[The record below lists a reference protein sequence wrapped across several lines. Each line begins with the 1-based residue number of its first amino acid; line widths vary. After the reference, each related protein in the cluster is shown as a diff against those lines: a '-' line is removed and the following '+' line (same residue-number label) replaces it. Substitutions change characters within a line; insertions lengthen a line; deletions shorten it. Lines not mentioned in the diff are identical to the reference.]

1 MHAARWPAERKLDA
15 LLDVDLKSTI
25 RCSRLVAARMRP
37 GGCILNIGWD
47 HATIDGM
54 AGDDPELFA
63 AVKAGVLGF
72 SRSFARSVAPD
83 VRVNVLCPGW
93 IETAFGAGR
102 TAPSTT
108 RSRRARPSGV
118 GAGRRTSRARRCG
131 WRRRPR
137 PSLRARRSTSTG
149 APLPDTLFVTGRLA
163 EPALR
168 GVLSGLDIGHQ
179 IAVMNISVAALMT
192 PRWIARRLTVPPGV
206 DNIVIPGLCDGDVE
220 ALEQATGLP
229 VRKGPA
235 DVRSLPEWYGRAA
248 VRAELGPRDV
258 RVFAEIND
266 VQTLSREQVI
276 ARAEAYRADGAD
288 VIDLGLSLDRS
299 WLAEGPATIA
309 ALRERGLAVSI
320 DTLDPE
326 HIRMADA
333 AGVDYVLSLT
343 PRTIEMAA
351 DLRATPV
358 LITDDPDDLDGL
370 GQLAACMEQLGRPY
384 LLDSILAPINSG
396 FAASLARYV
405 EVRRRHPEAGMLMGI
420 GNLTELTE
428 ADSTGV
434 TALLI
439 GFCQEVGIGAVLTTE
454 VIGWAR
460 GAVREA
466 VLAAQVMHVA
476 QREARPPKH
485 IDPGL
490 VTSRDESMRAP
501 SEPELRAMQE
511 QISDANYRLFADADW
526 LYAFNGEH
534 FIREANMYA
543 VFEQLEVTDPAHAF
557 YLGKELMKATIARGL
572 RKSYRQEGPLDW
584 GLLSFPEPRR
594 EDIR

>member
-1 MHAARWPAERKLDA
+1 M
-15 LLDVDLKSTI
+15 
-25 RCSRLVAARMRP
+25 
-37 GGCILNIGWD
+37 
-47 HATIDGM
+47 
-54 AGDDPELFA
+54 
-63 AVKAGVLGF
+63 
-72 SRSFARSVAPD
+72 
-83 VRVNVLCPGW
+83 
-93 IETAFGAGR
+93 
-102 TAPSTT
+102 
-108 RSRRARPSGV
+108 
-118 GAGRRTSRARRCG
+118 
-131 WRRRPR
+131 
-137 PSLRARRSTSTG
+137 
-149 APLPDTLFVTGRLA
+149 PDTLFVTGRLA

-168 GVLSGLDIGHQ
+168 GVMSGVDIGHQ

-266 VQTLSREQVI
+266 VQTLSREQII

-299 WLAEGPATIA
+299 WLGEGPATIA

-343 PRTIEMAA
+343 PGTIEIAA

-370 GQLAACMEQLGRPY
+370 GRMAARVEQLGRPY

-405 EVRRRHPEAGMLMGI
+405 EVRRRHPDAGMLMGI

-485 IDPGL
+485 IDSGL

-526 LYAFNGEH
+526 LYAFNSEH

-543 VFEQLEVTDPAHAF
+543 VFDQLDVTDPAHAF

-572 RKSYRQEGPLDW
+572 RKSYRQEGSLDW

>member
-1 MHAARWPAERKLDA
+1 
-15 LLDVDLKSTI
+15 
-25 RCSRLVAARMRP
+25 
-37 GGCILNIGWD
+37 
-47 HATIDGM
+47 
-54 AGDDPELFA
+54 
-63 AVKAGVLGF
+63 
-72 SRSFARSVAPD
+72 VAP
-83 VRVNVLCPGW
+83 LA
-93 IETAFGAGR
+93 E
-102 TAPSTT
+102 
-108 RSRRARPSGV
+108 
-118 GAGRRTSRARRCG
+118 
-131 WRRRPR
+131 
-137 PSLRARRSTSTG
+137 
-149 APLPDTLFVTGRLA
+149 TLFVTGRLA

-168 GVLSGLDIGHQ
+168 GAVSGLDIAHQ

-192 PRWIARRLTVPPGV
+192 TRWIARRLTVPPGV
-206 DNIVIPGLCDGDVE
+206 DNIVIPGLCDGDVD

-266 VQTLSREQVI
+266 VQTLSRQQVI
-276 ARAEAYRADGAD
+276 DRAERYRAEGAD

-299 WLAEGPATIA
+299 WLAEGPSTIA
-309 ALRERGLAVSI
+309 ALRERELAVSI

-343 PRTIEMAA
+343 PETFDMVTE
-351 DLRATPV
+351 LRATPV

-370 GQLAACMEQLGRPY
+370 DRMASGMEQLGRPY
-384 LLDSILAPINSG
+384 LLDSILTPINSG

-405 EVRRRHPEAGMLMGI
+405 EVRRRHPDAGMLMGI

-439 GFCQEVGIGAVLTTE
+439 GFCQEVGITAVLTTE

-460 GAVREA
+460 GAVRET
-466 VLAAQVMHVA
+466 VLAAQIMHVA
-476 QREARPPKH
+476 QQEARPPKH
-485 IDPGL
+485 IDTGL

-501 SEPELRAMQE
+501 SEEELRAMQA
-511 QISDANYRLFADADW
+511 QISDGNWRLFADAHW
-526 LYAFNGEH
+526 LYAFNGER
-534 FIREANMYA
+534 FVREENMYA
-543 VFEQLEVTDPAHAF
+543 VFEQLGVTDPAHAF

-572 RKSYRQEGPLDW
+572 GKAYRQEGPLDW

>member
-1 MHAARWPAERKLDA
+1 MSTAAQLA
-15 LLDVDLKSTI
+15 
-25 RCSRLVAARMRP
+25 
-37 GGCILNIGWD
+37 
-47 HATIDGM
+47 
-54 AGDDPELFA
+54 
-63 AVKAGVLGF
+63 
-72 SRSFARSVAPD
+72 
-83 VRVNVLCPGW
+83 
-93 IETAFGAGR
+93 
-102 TAPSTT
+102 
-108 RSRRARPSGV
+108 
-118 GAGRRTSRARRCG
+118 
-131 WRRRPR
+131 
-137 PSLRARRSTSTG
+137 
-149 APLPDTLFVTGRLA
+149 DTLFVTGRLA

-168 GVLSGLDIGHQ
+168 NIASELDIDHQ

-192 PRWIARRLTVPPGV
+192 TRWIARRLKVPGGV
-206 DNIVIPGLCDGDVE
+206 DSIVIPGLCDGDVE
-220 ALEQATGLP
+220 TLQQATGLP

-235 DVRSLPEWYGRAA
+235 DVRALPEWYGREA
-248 VRAELGPRDV
+248 VRAALGPRDV
-258 RVFAEIND
+258 RVFAEING
-266 VQTLSREQVI
+266 VQSLSHEQVI
-276 ARAEAYRADGAD
+276 DRAEAYRAEGAD

-299 WLAEGPATIA
+299 WLAEGPPTIA
-309 ALRERGLAVSI
+309 ALRERGLSLSI

-343 PRTIEMAA
+343 PDTIEIAR
-351 DLRATPV
+351 DLHATPV
-358 LITDDPDDLDGL
+358 LIANEPEDVAALDRMASL
-370 GQLAACMEQLGRPY
+370 MEQLDRPY

-405 EVRRRHPEAGMLMGI
+405 EVRRRHPQAEMLMGI

-460 GAVREA
+460 GAVRET
-466 VLAAQVMHVA
+466 VLAAQIMHLA
-476 QREARPPKH
+476 ERQARPPKH

-490 VTSRDESMRAP
+490 VTSKDESMRAP
-501 SEPELRAMQE
+501 SEDELRAMQAE
-511 QISDANYRLFADADW
+511 ISDANYRLFADAEW
-526 LYAFNGEH
+526 LYAFNGER
-534 FIREANMYA
+534 FVRDANMYA
-543 VFEQLEVTDPAHAF
+543 VFDQLGVSDASHAF